1 MLGFWDYTVILTYL
15 SFASGGIGIFLAASM
30 QLKWAVFCLAC
41 SGLLDMFDGK
51 VARTK
56 KNRTADE
63 KNFGIQIDSLCDL
76 VCFGVLPMMI
86 CYQSGMRRRFSMA
99 VLVLYGL
106 AGLVRLAY
114 FNVMEE
120 KRQAVT
126 EADKEYYQG
135 LPITSMAIALPIL
148 FLFAPMFLNHIQ
160 FLTIM
165 HLLVMIVGAMF
176 IVDFKLK
183 KLTAMKMILLVFVV
197 VLIMLTLIFVAKI
210 LGGGIFRRVK
220 ESDRNRFQAD
230 MGSHCLYDY
239 ERFMEP
245 VSCQTVYEGLFKDC
259 FSQDISLDRIPG
271 SCLKVFVFSR
281 RDSA

>member
-1 MLGFWDYTVILTYL
+1 MLGFWDYTVILTYM
-15 SFASGGIGIFLAASM
+15 SFACGSIGIFFAASM
-30 QLKWAVFCLAC
+30 HIQWAVFCLAC

-76 VCFGVLPMMI
+76 VCFGILPMMI
-86 CYQSGMRRRFSMA
+86 CYQSGMKRRFSMA

-148 FLFAPMFLNHIQ
+148 FLFAPMFLNPMQ
-160 FLTIM
+160 FLM
-165 HLLVMIVGAMF
+165 SLHFLVMIVGALF
-176 IVDFKLK
+176 IVDFRLRKA
-183 KLTAMKMILLVFVV
+183 TAMRMFLFVFVV
-197 VLIMLTLIFVAKI
+197 AMIVITFAFVVKI
-210 LGGGIFRRVK
+210 LGGGIFT
-220 ESDRNRFQAD
+220 SA
-230 MGSHCLYDY
+230 
-239 ERFMEP
+239 ERLGRLP
-245 VSCQTVYEGLFKDC
+245 
-259 FSQDISLDRIPG
+259 IS
-271 SCLKVFVFSR
+271 
-281 RDSA
+281 

>member
-210 LGGGIFRRVK
+210 LGGGYFPPGKRVRQ
-220 ESDRNRFQAD
+220 ES
-230 MGSHCLYDY
+230 
-239 ERFMEP
+239 
-245 VSCQTVYEGLFKDC
+245 VSGRYGQSLF
-259 FSQDISLDRIPG
+259 I
-271 SCLKVFVFSR
+271 
-281 RDSA
+281 